1 VLDCIQ
7 AIVSLNIFGVDDMID
22 NKIKTSR
29 IYLNEYVLQK
39 DMRMRMPKEIIK
51 NLNAIPGKSFFE
63 IYLDSE
69 QQEIIL
75 SIKNKI
81 DLEA

>member
-1 VLDCIQ
+1 MLDCIQ